1 MNHKRFPFIFWVAC
15 GLFISGAAR
24 ANVLHVPA
32 DYPTIQAAINAASTA
47 DTVLVSP
54 GTYFENLDFRGKA
67 ITVRSIAGPEVT
79 IVDGHHAGA
88 VVNFSSGEGPDSV
101 IEGFTLQHGY
111 SSWGSGISLFVTS
124 PTITGNIIQYNDEDI
139 GYWGAG
145 IGGWSSSPIIEQNLF
160 RYNTGDSQYLT
171 GVIAFVNFSSPL
183 VANNIFV
190 NNYCR
195 AINMTLPTGNS
206 PVVINNTIVGNP
218 VGIHVDARVNT
229 SGQFYFNNILFGNSV
244 GLEVVFGS
252 PQNYPTWINNLVS
265 GGANYQGIPDQTG
278 LNGNISADP
287 LFADPANADF
297 HLLAGSPCIDAG
309 FNGAPLLPVT
319 DFDGG
324 PRIIPGQMNGPAI
337 VDMGA
342 YEFNPTNSVVSFP
355 TITCPD
361 AQTVECGTP
370 ATVTVMV
377 SDADGDGLTVVWTVD
392 GLAVQTN
399 MVPAGTPPTATNVSF
414 TAELP
419 LGTNLVE
426 ITATDSLTN
435 AASCSTIVTVVD
447 TTPPV
452 LDSTSTSLNTLWPP
466 NHNMVPVAINAVVV
480 DNCGPTTWKIIS
492 VQSSEPV
499 NGKGDGNTAPDW
511 QITGDH
517 TVLLRAERA
526 GTGSG
531 RVYTI
536 TIQAQDAA
544 GNVSAL
550 KTVTVKVPKSQGK
563 SK

>member
-171 GVIAFVNFSSPL
+171 GVISFVNGSSPL
-183 VANNIFV
+183 IANNILV
-190 NNYCR
+190 SNYCR
-195 AINMTLPTGNS
+195 AITLILPSDTA

-218 VGIHVDARVNT
+218 VGIDASIFGV
-229 SGQFYFNNILFGNSV
+229 GIFDNNILFDNDIGV
-244 GLEVVFGS
+244 AAGGGIVWE
-252 PQNYPTWINNLVS
+252 NNLVF
-265 GGANYQGIPDQTG
+265 GGQSTYQGIADQTG
-278 LNGNISADP
+278 INGNISADP
-287 LFADPANADF
+287 LFADPSSADF

-309 FNGAPLLPVT
+309 FNGAPFLPAT

-370 ATVTVMV
+370 ATVTVTV
-377 SDADGDGLTVVWTVD
+377 GDADGDGLTVVWTVD
-392 GLAVQTN
+392 GVAVQTN
-399 MVPAGTPPTATNVSF
+399 MVPAGTPPTMANVSF

-426 ITATDSLTN
+426 ITAIDSLTN